1 LGSSFLDS
9 GILGTRD
16 AGVTSPLVAAY
27 PWRMPQASRR
37 LVLLFTFLALPRLAA
52 AALPCA
58 PCAGVRLASPE
69 GVVESL
75 KAQYQLKPGSPLF
88 VAWEAPLAGAAPLV
102 PDPTAVFQAGGTPWI
117 SLVFTA
123 PSPLAKDPA
132 HLARLQDELTAT
144 ARIAAAAPVGSWF
157 QVVWRPE
164 GQEGTAQDLSEYAF
178 LLKRAAVAV
187 TGARPDGKV
196 ATEPLPADAAA
207 ITGFYAQEV
216 AAYLEALVLRPDA
229 PEQVAAAIAAA
240 TQADPG
246 RPVVLDGV
254 PLPADPRQA
263 LAEAARWTVRGVGL
277 TLFTSTSAVDTAA
290 LAPFALLAREFSGD
304 LSYDPTTVPVGAQ
317 ESWVFVRGKDLGLRV
332 IAVPPAG
339 GSATLDLRFADPSL
353 RRPVRFPVAPGK
365 IAPPSGQVT
374 ASGLELS
381 LADPGPVAVLGLD
394 RQTAEERQGV
404 TEKVTVSGTREI
416 PVEEILRRLQAFE
429 DAQNRRLDHYQAINT
444 THLRF
449 QLSGVGQSFDATLEG
464 PFFFRRGAGTDW
476 AWENLFLN
484 GVRWRGK
491 SIPEIPLVQ
500 PEKAAALP
508 LEIHFTREYRYRL
521 RGSDRIGDRDAWVI
535 DFAPEGKAGENDKLY
550 RGSVWVDKK
559 LYARL
564 RTKAVQVGL
573 TGEVISNEETQS
585 YRPIDAAGKT
595 APWSA
600 ESFILPLDI
609 VAEQIL
615 SVVND
620 TTVVER
626 ATALS
631 SVRINGEDFEAAR
644 QKVEASKV
652 TMVRD
657 TDHGLRYL
665 VKDGDNSERVV
676 KEGFS
681 KSKLFAVGGVFYDSS
696 LSYPLPLAGLNYF
709 SLDFK
714 GTGEQVNVFF
724 AGALLTANV
733 AQPRF
738 FGSRF
743 DAGASAFVLAVPT
756 TDNLF
761 RNGKEISREEIQSVP
776 ATFNLKLGHPIGD
789 FVKISADYGLFYS
802 HYKRDSNTDPTF
814 VLPTDNLLQSFDLG
828 AQYARAGYKLNLDG
842 SYNRRSKWDFWG
854 LPGNTEF
861 DPRDQSF
868 ERWQASLQ
876 KSWYLPAFQRIGAE
890 VDYDTGSRLDRFSKY
905 QFGFFGDTRVH
916 GYQSDSVRAETAA
929 LAHLT
934 YGFEINQAL
943 RLDGVFDFA
952 LATDKLNGL
961 DHEKL
966 GGFGIVGSFMG
977 PWETLVNIDV
987 GVPVIGPAHG
997 FVSYVAFLKLFK

>member
-1 LGSSFLDS
+1 MLQ
-9 GILGTRD
+9 T
-16 AGVTSPLVAAY
+16 V
-27 PWRMPQASRR
+27 RR
-37 LVLLFTFLALPRLAA
+37 IALCLTLLSLPRLAA

-69 GVVESL
+69 GVVDGL

-88 VAWEAPLAGAAPLV
+88 VAWDAPLAGNAPDTPLV
-102 PDPTAVFQAGGTPWI
+102 PEPVAVAQAGGTPWL
-117 SLVFTA
+117 SLVFTTPA
-123 PSPLAKDPA
+123 PLTKDPA
-132 HLARLQDELTAT
+132 HLTRLQGELAAV
-144 ARIAAAAPVGSWF
+144 ARIAAAAPAGSWF
-157 QVVWRPE
+157 QVDWRPE
-164 GQEGTAQDLSEYAF
+164 GQEGAAQDLSEYAF
-178 LLKRAAVAV
+178 LLKRAAVTL
-187 TGARPDGKV
+187 TGARPEAKV
-196 ATEPLPADAAA
+196 ATEPLPADPAA
-207 ITGFYAQEV
+207 IASFYAQEV
-216 AAYLEALVLRPDA
+216 AAYLEALVLRPGA
-229 PEQVAAAIAAA
+229 PEEVKAAVAAVG
-240 TQADPG
+240 QADPG

-254 PLPADPRQA
+254 PLPADPRAA
-263 LAEAARWTVRGVGL
+263 LAEVARWTVRGVGL
-277 TLFTSTSAVDTAA
+277 TLFQASAAVDTAA
-290 LAPFALLAREFSGD
+290 LVPFALLAREFAGD
-304 LSYDPTTVPVGAQ
+304 LSYDPTTVPTGAA

-332 IAVPPAG
+332 IAVPKAG
-339 GSATLDLRFADPSL
+339 ATALDLGFADPSL
-353 RRPVRFPVAPGK
+353 RRPVRFAVAPGK
-365 IAPPSGQVT
+365 VAPPSGRVT
-374 ASGLELS
+374 PSGLAVT
-381 LADPGPVAVLGLD
+381 LADPGPVAVLGLE

-416 PVEEILRRLQAFE
+416 PVDEILRRLQAFE

-449 QLSGVGQSFDATLEG
+449 QLSGVGQSFDATLQG

-521 RGSDRIGDRDAWVI
+521 RGSDRIGGRDAWVI
-535 DFAPEGKAGENDKLY
+535 DFTPEGAAAENGKLY
-550 RGSVWVDKK
+550 RGSVWVDKQ

-573 TGEVISNEETQS
+573 TGEVISNEETQN
-585 YRPIDAAGKT
+585 YRPIDAQGQS

-600 ESFILPLDI
+600 ESFVLPLDI
-609 VAEQIL
+609 VAQQIL
-615 SVVND
+615 SVVNN

-626 ATALS
+626 ATELS
-631 SVRINGEDFEAAR
+631 AVKINGEGFDAAR
-644 QKVEASKV
+644 QAVEASKV

-657 TDHGLRYL
+657 TEHGLRYL
-665 VKDGDNSERVV
+665 VPKAKGGERVV

-733 AQPRF
+733 AQPRL

-743 DAGASAFVLAVPT
+743 DAGASAFVLAIPT

-761 RNGKEISREEIQSVP
+761 RNGKEVTHEEIQSLP
-776 ATFNLKLGHPIGD
+776 ATFSLKLGHPIGD
-789 FVKISADYGLFYS
+789 FVKLSAEYGLFYS
-802 HYKRDSNTDPTF
+802 HYKRDSNTDPSF
-814 VLPTDNLLQSFDLG
+814 VLPSDNLLQSLDLG
-828 AQYARAGYKLNLDG
+828 AQYARSGYKLNLDG
-842 SYNRRSKWDFWG
+842 SYNRRSKWEFWG
-854 LPGNTEF
+854 LPGNTDF
-861 DPRDQSF
+861 DPKDQDF
-868 ERWQASLQ
+868 VRWQASLA
-876 KSWYLPAFQRIGAE
+876 KSWYLPAFQRIGVE
-890 VDYDTGSRLDRFSKY
+890 LDYDTGSRLDRFSKY

-916 GYQSDSVRAETAA
+916 GFQSNRVRAETAA

-952 LATDKLNGL
+952 LASDKLNGL
-961 DHEKL
+961 NHEKL

-977 PWETLVNIDV
+977 PWETLVNLDV

-997 FVSYVAFLKLFK
+997 FVTYLAFLKLFK

>member
-1 LGSSFLDS
+1 MSHISQTPRRRTFVLLA
-9 GILGTRD
+9 L
-16 AGVTSPLVAAY
+16 LVA
-27 PWRMPQASRR
+27 
-37 LVLLFTFLALPRLAA
+37 LLALPRLA

-88 VAWEAPLAGAAPLV
+88 VAWDAPLVPAPAGAAALS
-102 PDPTAVFQAGGTPWI
+102 PDPTAVFQAGATPWI
-117 SLVFTA
+117 SLIFTA

-132 HLARLQDELTAT
+132 HLAKLQEELTAT
-144 ARIAAAAPVGSWF
+144 ARIAAAAPAGSWF

-164 GQEGTAQDLSEYAF
+164 GQDRPETQTQDLSEYAF

-196 ATEPLPADAAA
+196 ATAPLPADPAA
-207 ITGFYAQEV
+207 IAGFYAQEV
-216 AAYLEALVLRPDA
+216 AAYLEALVLRPGT
-229 PEQVAAAIAAA
+229 PEQIAAA
-240 TQADPG
+240 VAAVTQADPG

-254 PLPADPRQA
+254 PLPADPREA
-263 LAEAARWTVRGVGL
+263 LAEAARWNVRGVGL
-277 TLFTSTSAVDTAA
+277 TLFQASSAIDTAA
-290 LAPFALLAREFSGD
+290 LVPFALLAREFAGD
-304 LSYDPTTVPVGAQ
+304 LSYDPTTVPAGPR

-332 IAVPPAG
+332 IAVAPPDA
-339 GSATLDLRFADPSL
+339 ATLDLRFADPSL

-365 IAPPSGQVT
+365 VAPPTGQVT
-374 ASGLELS
+374 PSGLSVS
-381 LADPGPVAVLGLD
+381 LAAPGPVAVLGLE

-404 TEKVTVSGTREI
+404 TDKVTVSGTREI

-429 DAQNRRLDHYQAINT
+429 DAQTRRLDHYQAINT

-521 RGSDRIGDRDAWVI
+521 RGSDRIGERDAWVI
-535 DFAPEGKAGENDKLY
+535 DFTPEGPAAENGKLY
-550 RGSVWVDKK
+550 RGSVWVDKQ

-564 RTKAVQVGL
+564 RTRAVQVGL

-585 YRPIDAAGKT
+585 YRPIDAQGKN

-609 VAEQIL
+609 VAQQIL
-615 SVVND
+615 SVVNN

-626 ATALS
+626 ATELS
-631 SVRINGEDFEAAR
+631 AVRINGEDFEAERAR
-644 QKVEASKV
+644 IEASKA

-665 VKDGDNSERVV
+665 VKEGDKSERVV

-681 KSKLFAVGGVFYDSS
+681 KSKLFAVGGLFYDSS
-696 LSYPLPLAGLNYF
+696 LDYPLPLAGLNYF

-733 AQPRF
+733 AQPRL

-743 DAGASAFVLAVPT
+743 DAGASAFVLAIPT

-761 RNGKEISREEIQSVP
+761 RNGKEITREEIQSVP
-776 ATFNLKLGHPIGD
+776 ATFTLKLGHPIGD
-789 FVKISADYGLFYS
+789 FIKISAEYGLFYS
-802 HYKRDSNTDPTF
+802 HYKRDDNTDPAF
-814 VLPTDNLLQSFDLG
+814 VLPSDNLLQSVALG
-828 AQYARAGYKLNLDG
+828 AQYARSGYKLNLDG
-842 SYNRRSKWDFWG
+842 SYNRRSKWELWG

-861 DPRDQSF
+861 DPRNQDF
-868 ERWQASLQ
+868 IRWQASLA
-876 KSWYLPAFQRIGAE
+876 KSWYLPAFQRIGVE
-890 VDYDTGSRLDRFSKY
+890 LDYDSGSRLDRFSKY

-916 GYQSDSVRAETAA
+916 GFQSNRVRAETAA

-934 YGFEINQAL
+934 YGFEVNQAL

-952 LATDKLNGL
+952 LASDKLNGL
-961 DHEKL
+961 NHEKL
-966 GGFGIVGSFMG
+966 GGFGVVGSFMG
-977 PWETLVNIDV
+977 PWETLVNIDI
-987 GVPVIGPAHG
+987 GFPVIGPASG